1 MSRRARYSVGAVVA
15 TVVVLCTA
23 GIAGAQDSI
32 DPYVGPTPSVAPQTT
47 VLVPSEP
54 AAAAAQAQVQG
65 ETLAFTGGDVAAVA
79 VLGAVLL
86 GGGALL
92 LNVRRRP
99 HAVA

>member
-1 MSRRARYSVGAVVA
+1 MA

-54 AAAAAQAQVQG
+54 AAPPAAAAQAQVQG